1 MSVGRPAAF
10 EAAKILE
17 IIRVQG
23 NYVAWGCFS
32 IFLIHHP
39 PIQPFDRETAKR
51 TQILQ
56 CVSSALGFSVET
68 GVAGPVRA
76 TRIPLISEHAW

>member
-1 MSVGRPAAF
+1 MSFGRPAAF

-32 IFLIHHP
+32 IFLIRP
-39 PIQPFDRETAKR
+39 PPQKLAIQPFDREAAKR
-51 TQILQ
+51 TQIFQ
-56 CVSSALGFSVET
+56 CVSSALG
-68 GVAGPVRA
+68 
-76 TRIPLISEHAW
+76 L